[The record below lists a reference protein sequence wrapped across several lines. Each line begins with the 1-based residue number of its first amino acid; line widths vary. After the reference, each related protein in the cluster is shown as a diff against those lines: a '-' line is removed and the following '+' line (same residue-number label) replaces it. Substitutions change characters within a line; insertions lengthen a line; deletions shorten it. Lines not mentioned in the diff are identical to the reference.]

1 MPARGRRCPSR
12 RRTRPSLFTAKMKR
26 ATFRN
31 YSARRPLARTPVTK
45 RAVWVA
51 WVASASLRCAS
62 TATPPKGPSW
72 PSALRNYAG
81 PQHFYLFGGM
91 CSAWVPGSVLGS
103 LNREI
108 EPSLPARSWPLQ
120 ASVVPL
126 YSVTTV
132 TSRANSG
139 EPPDCYRGVS
149 ATTGRSASECETAKQ
164 RVRQRACGKCA
175 HADGRGG
182 GDGCCGRRGE
192 AIAQRHRI
200 GERQHRPATRRSL
213 FAQ

>member
-1 MPARGRRCPSR
+1 
-12 RRTRPSLFTAKMKR
+12 MKR

-31 YSARRPLARTPVTK
+31 DSARRPLARTPVTK

-81 PQHFYLFGGM
+81 PQHFYLCGGM

-120 ASVVPL
+120 ASVTPL

-132 TSRANSG
+132 TSRANSC

-149 ATTGRSASECETAKQ
+149 ATTGRSVSERETAEQ
-164 RVRQRACGKCA
+164 RVRQRARGQCA

-182 GDGCCGRRGE
+182 GDGRAGRRRD
-192 AIAQRHRI
+192 AVAQRHRI
-200 GERQHRPATRRSL
+200 GEGQHRPAPRRSL